1 MEAAEKKYPTGPVQ
15 TIIVVTAIMS
25 AVLELID
32 STIVNV
38 ALRQISGSI
47 GATTSEIA
55 WIITAYAISNV
66 IIIPLSGMLSTIFGR
81 KRYFTFSIALFTFAS
96 LMCGL
101 SNSLWV
107 MVAWRFVQGL
117 GGGALLSTAQTILID
132 AFPPKKRGIG
142 MALFGMGVALGPAL
156 GPVLGGI
163 ITDNISW
170 HWIFFVNI
178 PLGTFAV
185 IASWL
190 FVTDQEGVKRKGP
203 MDWWGIVFLV
213 IGIGSLQY
221 ILEEGNAKDWF
232 DSSEIVWFTV
242 ASSAGILAFI
252 IRELKIKNPAV
263 KISILKSPNLAMGAT
278 LNFVVGV
285 VISISVFTFPLF
297 TQIDLG
303 WSATMSGMALMPGSV
318 LTAVGMI
325 VVQRTLQKG
334 INPKALVFSGFVMTF
349 IFSYWM
355 HMQSIDSNWDSLFV
369 PQLIRGFAVAL
380 FMIPIINLA
389 IQGLH
394 GADLSQGTGLS
405 NMARQLGTAVG
416 IAVSNIRLTHVSA
429 DFRNNLIGNVSD
441 YSQNTANSIQN
452 MSGMFESTGMSS
464 AEAQIGAYRLLEMSV
479 QKQTTLLAYL
489 DSFMV
494 VGVVCILALPFV
506 FMMKHDKNSV
516 IGEVLA
522 H

>member
-1 MEAAEKKYPTGPVQ
+1 
-15 TIIVVTAIMS
+15 
-25 AVLELID
+25 
-32 STIVNV
+32 VNV

-66 IIIPLSGMLSTIFGR
+66 VIIPLSGMLSTLFGR

-132 AFPPKKRGIG
+132 AFPPEKRGIG

-185 IASWL
+185 VASWL
-190 FVTDQEGVKRKGP
+190 YIADQEGVSRKGP

-213 IGIGSLQY
+213 IGVGSLQY

-232 DSSEIVWFTV
+232 ESSEIVWFTV
-242 ASSAGILAFI
+242 AAALGLMAFI
-252 IRELKIKNPAV
+252 ARELKTDNPAV
-263 KISILKSPNLAMGAT
+263 KLSILKSPNLALGAM

-303 WSATMSGMALMPGSV
+303 WTATMSGMALMPGSI

-325 VVQRTLQKG
+325 VVQKTLQKG
-334 INPKALVFSGFVMTF
+334 INPKVLVFSGFVLTL

-355 HMQSIDSNWDSLFV
+355 HIQSIDSGWDSLFV

-389 IQGLH
+389 IQGLS
-394 GADLSQGTGLS
+394 GADLGQGSGLS
-405 NMARQLGTAVG
+405 NMTRQLGTAVG
-416 IAVSNIRLTHVSA
+416 IAVSNIRLTQVSA
-429 DFRNNLIGNVSD
+429 GFRNNLITNVSD
-441 YSQNTANSIQN
+441 YSQNATNTMN
-452 MSGMFESTGMSS
+452 TMNGMFASTGLT
-464 AEAQIGAYRLLEMSV
+464 APEAQASTFRILEMSV
-479 QKQTTLLAYL
+479 QRQTTLLAYL

-494 VGVVCILALPFV
+494 VGVVCLAALPLV
-506 FMMKHDKNSV
+506 FLMKHNKNAV
-516 IGEVLA
+516 VGEVAA

>member
-1 MEAAEKKYPTGPVQ
+1 MEATEKKYPTGSVQ
-15 TIIVVTAIMS
+15 AIIVVTAILS

-66 IIIPLSGMLSTIFGR
+66 IIIPLSGMLSTLFGR

-178 PLGTFAV
+178 PLGTFAIV
-185 IASWL
+185 ASWL
-190 FVTDQEGVKRKGP
+190 FVSDQEGVSRKGP
-203 MDWWGIVFLV
+203 MDWWGIIFLI
-213 IGIGSLQY
+213 IGVGSLQY

-232 DSSEIVWFTV
+232 ESSEIIWFTV
-242 ASSAGILAFI
+242 AATLGLISFI
-252 IRELKIKNPAV
+252 VRELKIENPAV
-263 KISILKSPNLAMGAT
+263 KLSILKSPNLSLGVV
-278 LNFVVGV
+278 LNFVVGI

-303 WSATMSGMALMPGSV
+303 WTATMSGMALMPGSI
-318 LTAVGMI
+318 LTAFGMI
-325 VVQRTLQKG
+325 LVQRTIQKG
-334 INPKALVFSGFVMTF
+334 INPKALVFSGFVLTF
-349 IFSYWM
+349 IFAYWM
-355 HMQSIDSNWDSLFV
+355 HIQSIDSGWDSLFV

-389 IQGLH
+389 IQGLS
-394 GADLSQGTGLS
+394 GTDLGQGSGLS

-416 IAVSNIRLTHVSA
+416 IAVSNIRLTQASA
-429 DFRNNLIGNVSD
+429 NFRNNLISNISD
-441 YSQNTANSIQN
+441 YSQNAANTMNS
-452 MSGMFESTGMSS
+452 MGSMFASTGLN
-464 AEAQIGAYRLLEMSV
+464 ATEAQAATYRMLEMSV
-479 QKQTTLLAYL
+479 QQQTTLLAYL

-494 VGVVCILALPFV
+494 VGVVCLLALPFV
-506 FMMKHDKNSV
+506 FMMKHDKNAETGDFS
-516 IGEVLA
+516 A